1 MVVLEFLRRS
11 RQGEKK
17 MGVTKRDEKSQRI
30 RKEHTN
36 GEKRG
41 KDVDTQDSGGR
52 ILMLMSG
59 R

>member
-11 RQGEKK
+11 RQGEEK

-30 RKEHTN
+30 RKEHT
-36 GEKRG
+36 EWG
-41 KDVDTQDSGGR
+41 KDADTQDSGGR